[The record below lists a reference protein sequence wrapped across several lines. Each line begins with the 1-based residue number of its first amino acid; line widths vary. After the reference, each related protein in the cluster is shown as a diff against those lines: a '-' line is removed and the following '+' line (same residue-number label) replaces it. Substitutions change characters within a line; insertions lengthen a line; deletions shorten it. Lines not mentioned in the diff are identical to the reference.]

1 MTVKSSLFASALVSS
16 ALGGMVAGCAGEQK
30 PAETPEAAT
39 GDATAAADPSATS
52 GAKACCK
59 GLNECKTKGDCR
71 VAGKQD
77 CKGMNECRGQGGC
90 NKRCKK

>member
-1 MTVKSSLFASALVSS
+1 MNVKSSLIASAFVSS
-16 ALGGMVAGCAGEQK
+16 ALGGLIAGCADPK
-30 PAETPEAAT
+30 PAETPDAAT
-39 GDATAAADPSATS
+39 GAADAASSS
-52 GAKACCK
+52 GPKACCK
-59 GLNECKTKGDCR
+59 GLNECKAKGDCR